1 MNKTACTAL
10 IAGLLLSTG
19 CAHNAL
25 VGDNTV
31 RVGVYFGDYGIKG
44 DGNDVTILSDSRLT
58 KVSFWGNNNTVT
70 VELGVTLPHVEFWG
84 RNNTISVPECLM
96 IRTTEVGEGN
106 KVILRPVTRKVIVE
120 GERTYVPMAPLPEVT
135 PLPEQEPA
143 ATFEELPPADEV
155 YETYE
160 SYEETPADEPME
172 GEAAESESEEAPPD
186 FDPVK

>member
-1 MNKTACTAL
+1 MNKTACTAF
-10 IAGLLLSTG
+10 IAGLLLLSTG

-44 DGNDVTILSDSRLT
+44 DGNDVTILSGSRLT
-58 KVSFWGNNNTVT
+58 KVSFWGRNNTVT
-70 VELGVTLPHVEFWG
+70 VEDGVTLPHVEFWG
-84 RNNTISVPECLM
+84 RNNTITVPECLM

-106 KVILRPVTRKVIVE
+106 KVILRPVSAKLSVE
-120 GERTYVPMAPLPEVT
+120 GERTYKPMGPLPEVT
-135 PLPEQEPA
+135 PLPEEKPA
-143 ATFEELPPADEV
+143 AATEAVQPADEE

-160 SYEETPADEPME
+160 EAPADMSDES
-172 GEAAESESEEAPPD
+172 EASESETGQAPPE